1 MELLAPAGSMEALRA
16 AVCNGADAV
25 YLGADTFNARM
36 NARNFSAADLQEA
49 VVYCH
54 VRGVKVHLTLNTLV
68 LDREM
73 PRAAELIRMAASCG
87 VDAFI
92 VQDLGMVSLCR
103 QLAPDVPIHA
113 STQMSIHSL
122 EGVLEAAALG
132 CSRVVLARELPAE
145 EIAHICKKSP
155 VEIEVFVHGAL
166 CMCYSGQCYLSSV
179 IGRRSGNRGQC
190 AQPCRLPYGYGRFES
205 TRYPLSLKD
214 NCLAGELD
222 ELRRMGVA
230 SIKIEGRMKRPEYVA
245 IVTRAY
251 RTVLNGGKLTQAD
264 LQELETAFSRQGFT
278 DGYFKGQTGSDMFG
292 RRQES
297 EDTADLFASARAT
310 YEQGETQRIGVR
322 FYAMIHRGQPARL
335 AVEDPDGNLC
345 RTYGPVPEQAVYR
358 SLTAQDLEQ
367 QLKKTGGTPYLCTSV
382 RSSLDPDLM
391 LPASAINAMRR
402 DAIAELTA
410 KRGRAEKPHLNAY
423 DEPPRYDGI
432 SGEPQLTVAVR
443 TADQITSRMLSMKP
457 TVLYVPLSELVEH
470 PELRQ
475 RVGVETQLAA
485 ILPRVIWSGELVPI
499 ARQLRT
505 VYDMGVRQVLAGN
518 LGQLHIARAA
528 GFAVRGDFGLN
539 IVNSRAMRYL
549 REQGLDSQLL
559 SFELT
564 LPQIR
569 DISKAVPAEVLIYGR
584 LPLMLMENCVIKNR
598 TGTCTCQTGTVRLVD
613 RVGEEFPIVK
623 DPGTCRNV
631 LLNGKKLY
639 LLDKKDAFRGMG
651 LWALRLQFT
660 TEISP
665 QAGTDEAYRPA
676 VYRPCGRC
684 GRDDGQVASCP
695 AGGHARQ
702 PSESADHRRRRICGR
717 YRHCCRYHRG
727 HRRPRTGKT
736 PLGAGSTGHAP
747 PALRQDARG
756 RDRSVRMQ
764 RPSHRIRS
772 RRDEG
777 NIPHAL

>member
-73 PRAAELIRMAASCG
+73 PRAAELIRLAASCG

-92 VQDLGMVSLCR
+92 VQDLGVVSLCR

-122 EGVLEAAALG
+122 EGVMEAAALG

-214 NCLAGELD
+214 NCLVGELD

-251 RTVLNGGKLTQAD
+251 RTVLNGGKLMPSD

-278 DGYFKGQTGSDMFG
+278 DGYFRGQTGSDMFG
-292 RRQES
+292 RRQEG

-310 YEQGETQRIGVR
+310 YEQGEPQRIGVR
-322 FYAMIHRGQPARL
+322 FYAMIRRGEPAQL

-345 RTYGPVPEQAVYR
+345 RTRGPVPEQAVYR
-358 SLTAQDLEQ
+358 SLTPQDLEQ
-367 QLKKTGGTPYLCTSV
+367 QLKKTGGTPYLCTAV

-402 DAIAELTA
+402 DVIAELTA
-410 KRGRAEKPHLNAY
+410 KRGRAAPARLNAY

-432 SGEPQLTVAVR
+432 AGEPQLTIAVR
-443 TADQITSRMLSMKP
+443 TAGQITSRMLSMKP
-457 TVLYVPLSELVEH
+457 TVLYVPLSELAEH
-470 PELRQ
+470 PDLPQ
-475 RVGVETQLAA
+475 RVSVETQLAA
-485 ILPRVIWSGELVPI
+485 ILPRVIWSGELAPV

-505 VYDMGVRQVLAGN
+505 VYEMGVRQVLAGN

-584 LPLMLMENCVIKNR
+584 LPLMLMENCVMKNR
-598 TGTCTCQTGTVRLVD
+598 TGICACQTGTVRLVD

-639 LLDKKDAFRGMG
+639 LLDKKDALRGMG

-660 TEISP
+660 TENPGEIDKVLMDY
-665 QAGTDEAYRPA
+665 QGRA
-676 VYRPCGRC
+676 VF
-684 GRDDGQVASCP
+684 D
-695 AGGHARQ
+695 
-702 PSESADHRRRRICGR
+702 
-717 YRHCCRYHRG
+717 
-727 HRRPRTGKT
+727 
-736 PLGAGSTGHAP
+736 AGSYT
-747 PALRQDARG
+747 RG
-756 RDRSVRMQ
+756 LY
-764 RPSHRIRS
+764 S
-772 RRDEG
+772 RGVE
-777 NIPHAL
+777 

>member
-297 EDTADLFASARAT
+297 ADTADLFASARAT

-402 DAIAELTA
+402 DVIAELTA

-660 TEISP
+660 TEN
-665 QAGTDEAYRPA
+665 
-676 VYRPCGRC
+676 
-684 GRDDGQVASCP
+684 
-695 AGGHARQ
+695 
-702 PSESADHRRRRICGR
+702 PSEIDKVLMDYQGR
-717 YRHCCRYHRG
+717 AVFDAGIYTRG
-727 HRRPRTGKT
+727 
-736 PLGAGSTGHAP
+736 LYS
-747 PALRQDARG
+747 RG
-756 RDRSVRMQ
+756 V
-764 RPSHRIRS
+764 
-772 RRDEG
+772 E
-777 NIPHAL
+777 

>member
-122 EGVLEAAALG
+122 EGVQEAAALG

-297 EDTADLFASARAT
+297 EDTAGLFASARAT

-402 DAIAELTA
+402 DVIAELTA

-660 TEISP
+660 TEN
-665 QAGTDEAYRPA
+665 
-676 VYRPCGRC
+676 
-684 GRDDGQVASCP
+684 
-695 AGGHARQ
+695 
-702 PSESADHRRRRICGR
+702 PSEIDKVLMDYQGR
-717 YRHCCRYHRG
+717 AVFD
-727 HRRPRTGKT
+727 
-736 PLGAGSTGHAP
+736 AGSYT
-747 PALRQDARG
+747 RG
-756 RDRSVRMQ
+756 LY
-764 RPSHRIRS
+764 S
-772 RRDEG
+772 RGVE
-777 NIPHAL
+777 

>member
-73 PRAAELIRMAASCG
+73 PRAAELIRLAASCG

-92 VQDLGMVSLCR
+92 VQDLGVVSLCR

-122 EGVLEAAALG
+122 EGVMEAAALG

-251 RTVLNGGKLTQAD
+251 RTVLNGGKLMPSD

-278 DGYFKGQTGSDMFG
+278 DGYFRGQTGSDMFG
-292 RRQES
+292 RRQEG

-310 YEQGETQRIGVR
+310 YEQGEPQRIGVR
-322 FYAMIHRGQPARL
+322 FYAMIRRGEPAQL

-345 RTYGPVPEQAVYR
+345 RTRGPVPEQAVYR
-358 SLTAQDLEQ
+358 SLTPQDLEQ
-367 QLKKTGGTPYLCTSV
+367 QLKKTGGTPYLCTAV

-402 DAIAELTA
+402 DVIAELTA
-410 KRGRAEKPHLNAY
+410 KRGRAAPAHLNAY

-432 SGEPQLTVAVR
+432 AGEPQLTIAVR
-443 TADQITSRMLSMKP
+443 TAGQITSRMLSMKP
-457 TVLYVPLSELVEH
+457 TVLYVPLSELAEH
-470 PELRQ
+470 PDLPQ
-475 RVGVETQLAA
+475 RVSVETQLAA
-485 ILPRVIWSGELVPI
+485 ILPRVIWSGELIPI

-505 VYDMGVRQVLAGN
+505 VYEMGVRQVLAGN
-518 LGQLHIARAA
+518 LGQLHIARTA

-569 DISKAVPAEVLIYGR
+569 DISKAVPAELLIYGR
-584 LPLMLMENCVIKNR
+584 LPLMLMENCVMKNR
-598 TGTCTCQTGTVRLVD
+598 TGICACQTGTVRLVD

-639 LLDKKDAFRGMG
+639 LLDKKDALRGMG

-660 TEISP
+660 TENPGEIDKVLMDY
-665 QAGTDEAYRPA
+665 QGRA
-676 VYRPCGRC
+676 VF
-684 GRDDGQVASCP
+684 D
-695 AGGHARQ
+695 
-702 PSESADHRRRRICGR
+702 
-717 YRHCCRYHRG
+717 
-727 HRRPRTGKT
+727 
-736 PLGAGSTGHAP
+736 AGSYT
-747 PALRQDARG
+747 RG
-756 RDRSVRMQ
+756 LY
-764 RPSHRIRS
+764 S
-772 RRDEG
+772 RGVE
-777 NIPHAL
+777 

>member
-73 PRAAELIRMAASCG
+73 PRAAELIRLAASCG

-92 VQDLGMVSLCR
+92 VQDLGVVSLCR

-122 EGVLEAAALG
+122 EGVMEAAALG

-251 RTVLNGGKLTQAD
+251 RTVLNGGKLMPSD

-278 DGYFKGQTGSDMFG
+278 DGYFRGQTGSDMFG
-292 RRQES
+292 RRQEG

-310 YEQGETQRIGVR
+310 YEQGEPQRIGVR
-322 FYAMIHRGQPARL
+322 FYAMIRRGEPAQL

-345 RTYGPVPEQAVYR
+345 RTRGPVPEQAVYR
-358 SLTAQDLEQ
+358 SLTPQDLEQ
-367 QLKKTGGTPYLCTSV
+367 QLKKTGGTPYLCTAV

-402 DAIAELTA
+402 DVIAELTA
-410 KRGRAEKPHLNAY
+410 KRGRAAPARLNAY

-432 SGEPQLTVAVR
+432 AGEPQLTIAVR
-443 TADQITSRMLSMKP
+443 TAGQITSRMLSMKP
-457 TVLYVPLSELVEH
+457 TVLYVPLSELAEH
-470 PELRQ
+470 PDLPQ
-475 RVGVETQLAA
+475 RVSVETQLAA
-485 ILPRVIWSGELVPI
+485 ILPRVIWSGELAPV

-505 VYDMGVRQVLAGN
+505 VYEMGVRQVLAGN

-539 IVNSRAMRYL
+539 IVNSRTMRYL

-569 DISKAVPAEVLIYGR
+569 DISKAVPAELLIYGR
-584 LPLMLMENCVIKNR
+584 LPLMLMENCVMKNR
-598 TGTCTCQTGTVRLVD
+598 TGICACQTGTVRLVD

-639 LLDKKDAFRGMG
+639 LLDKKDALRGMG

-660 TEISP
+660 TENPGEIDKVLMDY
-665 QAGTDEAYRPA
+665 QGRA
-676 VYRPCGRC
+676 VF
-684 GRDDGQVASCP
+684 D
-695 AGGHARQ
+695 
-702 PSESADHRRRRICGR
+702 
-717 YRHCCRYHRG
+717 
-727 HRRPRTGKT
+727 
-736 PLGAGSTGHAP
+736 AGSYT
-747 PALRQDARG
+747 RG
-756 RDRSVRMQ
+756 LY
-764 RPSHRIRS
+764 S
-772 RRDEG
+772 RGVE
-777 NIPHAL
+777 

>member
-166 CMCYSGQCYLSSV
+166 CMCYSGQCYLSAV

-402 DAIAELTA
+402 DVIAELTA

-518 LGQLHIARAA
+518 LGQLHIVRAA

-660 TEISP
+660 TEN
-665 QAGTDEAYRPA
+665 
-676 VYRPCGRC
+676 
-684 GRDDGQVASCP
+684 
-695 AGGHARQ
+695 
-702 PSESADHRRRRICGR
+702 PSEIDKVLMDYQGR
-717 YRHCCRYHRG
+717 AVFD
-727 HRRPRTGKT
+727 
-736 PLGAGSTGHAP
+736 AGSYT
-747 PALRQDARG
+747 RG
-756 RDRSVRMQ
+756 LY
-764 RPSHRIRS
+764 S
-772 RRDEG
+772 RGVE
-777 NIPHAL
+777 

>member
-25 YLGADTFNARM
+25 YLGADTFNARI

-73 PRAAELIRMAASCG
+73 PRAAELIRLAASCG
-87 VDAFI
+87 IDAFI
-92 VQDLGMVSLCR
+92 VQDLGVVSLCR

-122 EGVLEAAALG
+122 EGVMEAAALG

-278 DGYFKGQTGSDMFG
+278 DGYFKGQAGSDMFG

-402 DAIAELTA
+402 DVIAELTA

-660 TEISP
+660 TEN
-665 QAGTDEAYRPA
+665 
-676 VYRPCGRC
+676 
-684 GRDDGQVASCP
+684 
-695 AGGHARQ
+695 
-702 PSESADHRRRRICGR
+702 PSEIDKVLMDYQGR
-717 YRHCCRYHRG
+717 AVFD
-727 HRRPRTGKT
+727 
-736 PLGAGSTGHAP
+736 AGSYT
-747 PALRQDARG
+747 RG
-756 RDRSVRMQ
+756 LY
-764 RPSHRIRS
+764 S
-772 RRDEG
+772 RGVE
-777 NIPHAL
+777 

>member
-25 YLGADTFNARM
+25 YLGADTFNARI

-73 PRAAELIRMAASCG
+73 PRAAELIRLAASCG

-92 VQDLGMVSLCR
+92 VQDLGVVSLCR

-122 EGVLEAAALG
+122 EGVMEAAALG

-214 NCLAGELD
+214 NCLVGELD

-251 RTVLNGGKLTQAD
+251 RTVLNGGKLMPSD

-278 DGYFKGQTGSDMFG
+278 DGYFRGQTGSDMFG
-292 RRQES
+292 RRQEG

-310 YEQGETQRIGVR
+310 YEQGEPQRIGVR
-322 FYAMIHRGQPARL
+322 FYAMIRRGEPAQL

-345 RTYGPVPEQAVYR
+345 RTRGPVPEQAVYR
-358 SLTAQDLEQ
+358 SLTPQDLEQ
-367 QLKKTGGTPYLCTSV
+367 QLKKTGGTPYLCTAV

-402 DAIAELTA
+402 DVIAELTA
-410 KRGRAEKPHLNAY
+410 KRGRAAPAHLNAY

-432 SGEPQLTVAVR
+432 AGEPQLTIAVR
-443 TADQITSRMLSMKP
+443 TAGQITSRMLSMKP
-457 TVLYVPLSELVEH
+457 TVLYVPLSELAEH
-470 PELRQ
+470 PDLPQ
-475 RVGVETQLAA
+475 RVSVETQLAA
-485 ILPRVIWSGELVPI
+485 ILPRVIWSGELAPV

-505 VYDMGVRQVLAGN
+505 VYEMGVRQVLAGN

-569 DISKAVPAEVLIYGR
+569 DISKAVPAELLIYGR
-584 LPLMLMENCVIKNR
+584 LPLMLMENCVMKNR
-598 TGTCTCQTGTVRLVD
+598 TGICACQTGTVRLVD

-639 LLDKKDAFRGMG
+639 LLDKKDALRGMG

-660 TEISP
+660 TENPGEIDKVLMDY
-665 QAGTDEAYRPA
+665 QGRA
-676 VYRPCGRC
+676 VF
-684 GRDDGQVASCP
+684 D
-695 AGGHARQ
+695 
-702 PSESADHRRRRICGR
+702 
-717 YRHCCRYHRG
+717 
-727 HRRPRTGKT
+727 
-736 PLGAGSTGHAP
+736 AGSYT
-747 PALRQDARG
+747 RG
-756 RDRSVRMQ
+756 LY
-764 RPSHRIRS
+764 S
-772 RRDEG
+772 RGVE
-777 NIPHAL
+777 

>member
-25 YLGADTFNARM
+25 YLGADTFNARI

-73 PRAAELIRMAASCG
+73 PRAAELIRLAASCG

-92 VQDLGMVSLCR
+92 VQDLGVVSLCR

-122 EGVLEAAALG
+122 EGVMEAAALG

-251 RTVLNGGKLTQAD
+251 RTVLNGGKLMPSD

-278 DGYFKGQTGSDMFG
+278 DGYFRGQTGSDMFG
-292 RRQES
+292 RRQEG

-310 YEQGETQRIGVR
+310 YEQGEPQRIGVR
-322 FYAMIHRGQPARL
+322 FYAMIRRGEPAQL

-345 RTYGPVPEQAVYR
+345 RTRGPVPEQAVYR
-358 SLTAQDLEQ
+358 SLTPQDLEQ
-367 QLKKTGGTPYLCTSV
+367 QLKKTGGTPYLCTAV

-402 DAIAELTA
+402 DVIAELTA
-410 KRGRAEKPHLNAY
+410 KRGRAAPARLNAY

-432 SGEPQLTVAVR
+432 AGEPQLTIAVR
-443 TADQITSRMLSMKP
+443 TAGQITSRMLSMKP
-457 TVLYVPLSELVEH
+457 TVLYVPLSELAEH
-470 PELRQ
+470 PDLPQ
-475 RVGVETQLAA
+475 RVSVETQLAA
-485 ILPRVIWSGELVPI
+485 ILPRVIWSGELAPV

-505 VYDMGVRQVLAGN
+505 VYEMGVRQVLAGN

-660 TEISP
+660 TEN
-665 QAGTDEAYRPA
+665 
-676 VYRPCGRC
+676 
-684 GRDDGQVASCP
+684 
-695 AGGHARQ
+695 
-702 PSESADHRRRRICGR
+702 PSEIDKVLMDYQGR
-717 YRHCCRYHRG
+717 AVFD
-727 HRRPRTGKT
+727 
-736 PLGAGSTGHAP
+736 AGSYT
-747 PALRQDARG
+747 RG
-756 RDRSVRMQ
+756 LY
-764 RPSHRIRS
+764 S
-772 RRDEG
+772 RGVE
-777 NIPHAL
+777 

>member
-25 YLGADTFNARM
+25 YLGADTFNARI

-73 PRAAELIRMAASCG
+73 PRAAELIRLAASCG

-92 VQDLGMVSLCR
+92 VQDLGVVSLCR

-122 EGVLEAAALG
+122 EGVMEAAALG

-251 RTVLNGGKLTQAD
+251 RTVLNGGKLMPSD

-278 DGYFKGQTGSDMFG
+278 DGYFRGQTGSDMFG
-292 RRQES
+292 RRQEG

-310 YEQGETQRIGVR
+310 YEQGEPQRIGVR
-322 FYAMIHRGQPARL
+322 FYAMIRRGEPAQL

-345 RTYGPVPEQAVYR
+345 RTRGPVPEQAVYR
-358 SLTAQDLEQ
+358 SLTPQDLEQ
-367 QLKKTGGTPYLCTSV
+367 QLKKTGGTPYLCTAV

-402 DAIAELTA
+402 DVIAELTA
-410 KRGRAEKPHLNAY
+410 KRGRAAPARLNAY

-432 SGEPQLTVAVR
+432 AGEPQLTIAVR
-443 TADQITSRMLSMKP
+443 TAGQITSRMLSMKP
-457 TVLYVPLSELVEH
+457 TVLYVPLSELAEH
-470 PELRQ
+470 PDLPQ
-475 RVGVETQLAA
+475 RVSVETQLAA
-485 ILPRVIWSGELVPI
+485 ILPRVIWSGELAPV

-505 VYDMGVRQVLAGN
+505 VYEMGVRQVLAGN
-518 LGQLHIARAA
+518 LGHLHIARAA

-569 DISKAVPAEVLIYGR
+569 DISKAVPAELLIYGR
-584 LPLMLMENCVIKNR
+584 LPLMLMENCVMKNR
-598 TGTCTCQTGTVRLVD
+598 TGICACQTGTVRLVD

-639 LLDKKDAFRGMG
+639 LLDKKDALRGMG

-660 TEISP
+660 TENPGEIDKVLMDY
-665 QAGTDEAYRPA
+665 QGRA
-676 VYRPCGRC
+676 VF
-684 GRDDGQVASCP
+684 D
-695 AGGHARQ
+695 
-702 PSESADHRRRRICGR
+702 
-717 YRHCCRYHRG
+717 
-727 HRRPRTGKT
+727 
-736 PLGAGSTGHAP
+736 AGSYT
-747 PALRQDARG
+747 RG
-756 RDRSVRMQ
+756 LY
-764 RPSHRIRS
+764 S
-772 RRDEG
+772 RGVE
-777 NIPHAL
+777 

>member
-25 YLGADTFNARM
+25 YLGADTFNARI

-73 PRAAELIRMAASCG
+73 PRAAELIRLAASCG

-92 VQDLGMVSLCR
+92 VQDLGVVSLCR

-122 EGVLEAAALG
+122 EGVMEAAALG

-251 RTVLNGGKLTQAD
+251 RTVLNGGKLMPSD

-278 DGYFKGQTGSDMFG
+278 DGYFRGQTGSDMFG
-292 RRQES
+292 RRQEG

-310 YEQGETQRIGVR
+310 YEQGEPQRIGVR
-322 FYAMIHRGQPARL
+322 FYAMIRRGEPAQL

-345 RTYGPVPEQAVYR
+345 RARGPVPEQAVYR
-358 SLTAQDLEQ
+358 SLTPQDLEQ
-367 QLKKTGGTPYLCTSV
+367 QLKKTGGTPYLCTAV

-402 DAIAELTA
+402 DVIAELTA
-410 KRGRAEKPHLNAY
+410 KRGRAAPAHLNAY

-432 SGEPQLTVAVR
+432 AGEPQLTIAVR
-443 TADQITSRMLSMKP
+443 TAGQITSRMLSMKP
-457 TVLYVPLSELVEH
+457 TVLYVPLSELAEH
-470 PELRQ
+470 PDLPQ
-475 RVGVETQLAA
+475 RVSVETQLAA
-485 ILPRVIWSGELVPI
+485 ILPRVIWSGELAPI

-505 VYDMGVRQVLAGN
+505 VYEMGVRQVLAGN

-569 DISKAVPAEVLIYGR
+569 DISKAVPAELLIYGR
-584 LPLMLMENCVIKNR
+584 LPLMLMENCVMKNR
-598 TGTCTCQTGTVRLVD
+598 TGICACQTGTVRLVD

-639 LLDKKDAFRGMG
+639 LLDKKDALRGMG

-660 TEISP
+660 TENPGEIDKVLMDY
-665 QAGTDEAYRPA
+665 QGRA
-676 VYRPCGRC
+676 VF
-684 GRDDGQVASCP
+684 D
-695 AGGHARQ
+695 
-702 PSESADHRRRRICGR
+702 
-717 YRHCCRYHRG
+717 
-727 HRRPRTGKT
+727 
-736 PLGAGSTGHAP
+736 AGSYT
-747 PALRQDARG
+747 RG
-756 RDRSVRMQ
+756 LY
-764 RPSHRIRS
+764 S
-772 RRDEG
+772 RGVE
-777 NIPHAL
+777 

>member
-25 YLGADTFNARM
+25 YLGADTFNARI

-73 PRAAELIRMAASCG
+73 PRAAELIRLAASCG

-92 VQDLGMVSLCR
+92 VQDLGVVSLCR

-122 EGVLEAAALG
+122 EGVMEAAALG

-251 RTVLNGGKLTQAD
+251 RTVLNGGKLMPSD

-278 DGYFKGQTGSDMFG
+278 DGYFRGQTGSDMFG
-292 RRQES
+292 RRQEG

-310 YEQGETQRIGVR
+310 YEQGEPQRIGVR
-322 FYAMIHRGQPARL
+322 FYAMIRRGEPAQL

-345 RTYGPVPEQAVYR
+345 RTRGPVPEQAVYR
-358 SLTAQDLEQ
+358 SLTPQDLEQ
-367 QLKKTGGTPYLCTSV
+367 QLKKTGGTPYLCTAV

-402 DAIAELTA
+402 DVIAELTA
-410 KRGRAEKPHLNAY
+410 KRGRAAPARLNAY

-432 SGEPQLTVAVR
+432 SGEPQLTIAVR
-443 TADQITSRMLSMKP
+443 TAGQITSRMLSMKP
-457 TVLYVPLSELVEH
+457 TVLYVPLSELAEH
-470 PELRQ
+470 PDLPQ
-475 RVGVETQLAA
+475 RVSVETQLAA
-485 ILPRVIWSGELVPI
+485 ILPRVIWSGELAPV

-505 VYDMGVRQVLAGN
+505 AYEMGVRQVLAGN

-528 GFAVRGDFGLN
+528 GFAIRGDFGLN

-569 DISKAVPAEVLIYGR
+569 DISKAVPAELLIYGR
-584 LPLMLMENCVIKNR
+584 LPLMLMENCVMKNR
-598 TGTCTCQTGTVRLVD
+598 TGICACQTGTVRLVD
-613 RVGEEFPIVK
+613 RVGEEFPVVK

-639 LLDKKDAFRGMG
+639 LLDKKDALRGMG

-660 TEISP
+660 TENPGEIDKVLMDY
-665 QAGTDEAYRPA
+665 QGRA
-676 VYRPCGRC
+676 VF
-684 GRDDGQVASCP
+684 D
-695 AGGHARQ
+695 
-702 PSESADHRRRRICGR
+702 
-717 YRHCCRYHRG
+717 
-727 HRRPRTGKT
+727 
-736 PLGAGSTGHAP
+736 AGSYT
-747 PALRQDARG
+747 RG
-756 RDRSVRMQ
+756 LY
-764 RPSHRIRS
+764 S
-772 RRDEG
+772 RGVE
-777 NIPHAL
+777 

>member
-264 LQELETAFSRQGFT
+264 LQELENAFSRQGFT

-402 DAIAELTA
+402 DVIAELTA

-660 TEISP
+660 TEN
-665 QAGTDEAYRPA
+665 
-676 VYRPCGRC
+676 
-684 GRDDGQVASCP
+684 
-695 AGGHARQ
+695 
-702 PSESADHRRRRICGR
+702 PSEIDKVLMDYQGR
-717 YRHCCRYHRG
+717 AVFD
-727 HRRPRTGKT
+727 
-736 PLGAGSTGHAP
+736 AGSYT
-747 PALRQDARG
+747 RG
-756 RDRSVRMQ
+756 LY
-764 RPSHRIRS
+764 S
-772 RRDEG
+772 RGVE
-777 NIPHAL
+777 

>member
-25 YLGADTFNARM
+25 YLGADTFNARI

-73 PRAAELIRMAASCG
+73 PRAAELIRLAASCG

-92 VQDLGMVSLCR
+92 VQDLGVVSLCR

-122 EGVLEAAALG
+122 EGVMEAAALG

-251 RTVLNGGKLTQAD
+251 RTVLNGGKLMPSD

-278 DGYFKGQTGSDMFG
+278 DGYFRGQTGSDMFG
-292 RRQES
+292 RRQEG

-310 YEQGETQRIGVR
+310 YEQGEPQRIGVR
-322 FYAMIHRGQPARL
+322 FYAMIRRGEPAQL

-345 RTYGPVPEQAVYR
+345 RARGPVPEQAVYR
-358 SLTAQDLEQ
+358 SLTPQDLEQ
-367 QLKKTGGTPYLCTSV
+367 QLKKTGGTPYLCTAV

-402 DAIAELTA
+402 DVIAELTA
-410 KRGRAEKPHLNAY
+410 KRGRAAPARLNAY

-432 SGEPQLTVAVR
+432 AGEPQLTIAVR
-443 TADQITSRMLSMKP
+443 TAGQITSRMLSMKP
-457 TVLYVPLSELVEH
+457 TVLYVPLSELAEH
-470 PELRQ
+470 PDLPQ
-475 RVGVETQLAA
+475 RVSVETQLAA
-485 ILPRVIWSGELVPI
+485 ILPRVIWSGELAPI

-505 VYDMGVRQVLAGN
+505 VYEMGVRQVLAGN

-569 DISKAVPAEVLIYGR
+569 DISKAVPAELLIYGR
-584 LPLMLMENCVIKNR
+584 LPLMLMENCVMKNR
-598 TGTCTCQTGTVRLVD
+598 TGICACQTGTVRLVD

-639 LLDKKDAFRGMG
+639 LLDKKDALRGMG

-660 TEISP
+660 TENPGEIDKVLMDY
-665 QAGTDEAYRPA
+665 QGRA
-676 VYRPCGRC
+676 VF
-684 GRDDGQVASCP
+684 D
-695 AGGHARQ
+695 
-702 PSESADHRRRRICGR
+702 
-717 YRHCCRYHRG
+717 
-727 HRRPRTGKT
+727 
-736 PLGAGSTGHAP
+736 AGSYT
-747 PALRQDARG
+747 RG
-756 RDRSVRMQ
+756 LY
-764 RPSHRIRS
+764 S
-772 RRDEG
+772 RGVE
-777 NIPHAL
+777 

>member
-73 PRAAELIRMAASCG
+73 PRAAELIRLAASCG

-92 VQDLGMVSLCR
+92 VQDLGVVSLCR

-122 EGVLEAAALG
+122 EGVMEAAALG

-251 RTVLNGGKLTQAD
+251 RTVLNGGKLTPSD

-278 DGYFKGQTGSDMFG
+278 DGYFRGQTGSDMFG
-292 RRQES
+292 RRQEG
-297 EDTADLFASARAT
+297 EDTADLFASARAS
-310 YEQGETQRIGVR
+310 YEQGEPQRIGVR
-322 FYAMIHRGQPARL
+322 FYAMIRRGEPAQL

-345 RTYGPVPEQAVYR
+345 RTRGPVPEQAVYR
-358 SLTAQDLEQ
+358 SLTPQDLEQ
-367 QLKKTGGTPYLCTSV
+367 QLKKTGGTPYLCTAV

-402 DAIAELTA
+402 DVIAELTA
-410 KRGRAEKPHLNAY
+410 KRGRAAPARLNAY

-432 SGEPQLTVAVR
+432 AGEPQLTIAVR
-443 TADQITSRMLSMKP
+443 TAGQITSRMLSMKP
-457 TVLYVPLSELVEH
+457 TVLYVPLSELAEH
-470 PELRQ
+470 PDLPQ
-475 RVGVETQLAA
+475 RVSVETQLAA
-485 ILPRVIWSGELVPI
+485 ILPRVIWSGELAPV

-505 VYDMGVRQVLAGN
+505 VYEMGVRQVLAGN

-569 DISKAVPAEVLIYGR
+569 DISKAVPAELLIYGR
-584 LPLMLMENCVIKNR
+584 LPLMLMENCVMKNR
-598 TGTCTCQTGTVRLVD
+598 TGICACQTGTVRLVD

-639 LLDKKDAFRGMG
+639 LLDKKDALRGMG

-660 TEISP
+660 TENPGEIDKVLMDY
-665 QAGTDEAYRPA
+665 QGRA
-676 VYRPCGRC
+676 VF
-684 GRDDGQVASCP
+684 D
-695 AGGHARQ
+695 
-702 PSESADHRRRRICGR
+702 
-717 YRHCCRYHRG
+717 
-727 HRRPRTGKT
+727 
-736 PLGAGSTGHAP
+736 AGSYT
-747 PALRQDARG
+747 RG
-756 RDRSVRMQ
+756 LY
-764 RPSHRIRS
+764 S
-772 RRDEG
+772 RGVE
-777 NIPHAL
+777 

>member
-25 YLGADTFNARM
+25 YLGADTFNARI

-54 VRGVKVHLTLNTLV
+54 VRGIKVHLTLNTLV

-73 PRAAELIRMAASCG
+73 PRAAELIRLAASCG

-92 VQDLGMVSLCR
+92 VQDLGVVSLCR

-122 EGVLEAAALG
+122 EGVMEAAALG

-145 EIAHICKKSP
+145 EIAHICKRSP

-251 RTVLNGGKLTQAD
+251 RTVLNGGKLMPSD

-278 DGYFKGQTGSDMFG
+278 DGYFRGQTGSDMFG
-292 RRQES
+292 RRQEG

-310 YEQGETQRIGVR
+310 YEQGEPQRIGVR
-322 FYAMIHRGQPARL
+322 FYAMIRRGEPAQL

-345 RTYGPVPEQAVYR
+345 RTRGPVPEQAVYR
-358 SLTAQDLEQ
+358 SLTPQDLEQ
-367 QLKKTGGTPYLCTSV
+367 QLKKTGGTPYLCTAV

-402 DAIAELTA
+402 DVIAELTA
-410 KRGRAEKPHLNAY
+410 KRGRAAPARLNAY

-432 SGEPQLTVAVR
+432 AGEPQMTIAVR
-443 TADQITSRMLSMKP
+443 TAGQITSRMLSMKP
-457 TVLYVPLSELVEH
+457 TVLYVPLSELAEH
-470 PELRQ
+470 PDLPQ
-475 RVGVETQLAA
+475 RVSVETQLAA
-485 ILPRVIWSGELVPI
+485 ILPRVIWSGELAPV

-505 VYDMGVRQVLAGN
+505 VYEMGVRQVLAGN

-569 DISKAVPAEVLIYGR
+569 DISKAVPAELLIYGR
-584 LPLMLMENCVIKNR
+584 LPLMLMENCVMKNR
-598 TGTCTCQTGTVRLVD
+598 TGICACQTGTVRLVD

-639 LLDKKDAFRGMG
+639 LLDKKDALRGMG

-660 TEISP
+660 TENPGEIDKVLMDY
-665 QAGTDEAYRPA
+665 QGRA
-676 VYRPCGRC
+676 VF
-684 GRDDGQVASCP
+684 D
-695 AGGHARQ
+695 
-702 PSESADHRRRRICGR
+702 
-717 YRHCCRYHRG
+717 
-727 HRRPRTGKT
+727 
-736 PLGAGSTGHAP
+736 AGSYT
-747 PALRQDARG
+747 RG
-756 RDRSVRMQ
+756 LY
-764 RPSHRIRS
+764 S
-772 RRDEG
+772 RGVE
-777 NIPHAL
+777 

>member
-73 PRAAELIRMAASCG
+73 PRAAELIRLAAACG

-92 VQDLGMVSLCR
+92 VQDLGVVSLCR

-122 EGVLEAAALG
+122 EGVMEAAALG

-251 RTVLNGGKLTQAD
+251 RTVLNGGKLTPSD

-278 DGYFKGQTGSDMFG
+278 DGYFRGQTGSDMFG
-292 RRQES
+292 RRQEG

-310 YEQGETQRIGVR
+310 YEQGEPQRIGVR
-322 FYAMIHRGQPARL
+322 FYAMIRRGEPAQL

-345 RTYGPVPEQAVYR
+345 RTRGPVPEQAVYR
-358 SLTAQDLEQ
+358 SLTPQDLEQ
-367 QLKKTGGTPYLCTSV
+367 QLKKTGGTPYLCTAV

-402 DAIAELTA
+402 DVIAELTA
-410 KRGRAEKPHLNAY
+410 KRGRAAPARLNAY

-432 SGEPQLTVAVR
+432 AGEPQLTIAVR
-443 TADQITSRMLSMKP
+443 TAGQITSRMLSMKP
-457 TVLYVPLSELVEH
+457 TVLYVPLSELAEH
-470 PELRQ
+470 PDLPQ
-475 RVGVETQLAA
+475 RVSVETQLAA
-485 ILPRVIWSGELVPI
+485 ILPRVIWSGELAPI

-505 VYDMGVRQVLAGN
+505 VYEMGVRQVLAGN

-569 DISKAVPAEVLIYGR
+569 DISKAVPAELLIYGR
-584 LPLMLMENCVIKNR
+584 LPLMLMENCVMKNR
-598 TGTCTCQTGTVRLVD
+598 TGICACQTGTVRLVD

-639 LLDKKDAFRGMG
+639 LLDKKDALRGMG

-660 TEISP
+660 TENPGEIDKVLMDY
-665 QAGTDEAYRPA
+665 QGRA
-676 VYRPCGRC
+676 VF
-684 GRDDGQVASCP
+684 D
-695 AGGHARQ
+695 
-702 PSESADHRRRRICGR
+702 
-717 YRHCCRYHRG
+717 
-727 HRRPRTGKT
+727 
-736 PLGAGSTGHAP
+736 AGSYT
-747 PALRQDARG
+747 RG
-756 RDRSVRMQ
+756 LY
-764 RPSHRIRS
+764 S
-772 RRDEG
+772 RGVE
-777 NIPHAL
+777 

>member
-25 YLGADTFNARM
+25 YLGADTFNARI

-73 PRAAELIRMAASCG
+73 PRAAELIRLAASCG

-92 VQDLGMVSLCR
+92 VQDLGVVSLCR

-251 RTVLNGGKLTQAD
+251 RTVLNGGKLMPSD

-278 DGYFKGQTGSDMFG
+278 DGYFRGQTGSDMFG
-292 RRQES
+292 RRQEG

-310 YEQGETQRIGVR
+310 YEQGEPQRIGVR
-322 FYAMIHRGQPARL
+322 FYAMIRRGEPAQL

-345 RTYGPVPEQAVYR
+345 RTRGPVPEQAVYR
-358 SLTAQDLEQ
+358 SLTPQDLEQ
-367 QLKKTGGTPYLCTSV
+367 QLKKTGGTPYLCTAV

-402 DAIAELTA
+402 DVIAELTA
-410 KRGRAEKPHLNAY
+410 KRGRAAPARLNAY

-432 SGEPQLTVAVR
+432 AGEPQLTIAVR
-443 TADQITSRMLSMKP
+443 TAGQITSRMLSMKP
-457 TVLYVPLSELVEH
+457 TVLYVPLSELAEH
-470 PELRQ
+470 PDLRQ
-475 RVGVETQLAA
+475 RVSVETQLAA
-485 ILPRVIWSGELVPI
+485 ILPRVIWSGELAPV

-505 VYDMGVRQVLAGN
+505 VYEMGVRQVLAGN

-569 DISKAVPAEVLIYGR
+569 DISKAVPAELLIYGR
-584 LPLMLMENCVIKNR
+584 LPLMLMENCVMKNR
-598 TGTCTCQTGTVRLVD
+598 TGICACQTGTVRLVD

-639 LLDKKDAFRGMG
+639 LLDKKDALRGMG

-660 TEISP
+660 TENPGEIDKVLMDY
-665 QAGTDEAYRPA
+665 QGRA
-676 VYRPCGRC
+676 VF
-684 GRDDGQVASCP
+684 D
-695 AGGHARQ
+695 
-702 PSESADHRRRRICGR
+702 
-717 YRHCCRYHRG
+717 
-727 HRRPRTGKT
+727 
-736 PLGAGSTGHAP
+736 AGSYT
-747 PALRQDARG
+747 RG
-756 RDRSVRMQ
+756 LY
-764 RPSHRIRS
+764 S
-772 RRDEG
+772 RGVE
-777 NIPHAL
+777 

>member
-36 NARNFSAADLQEA
+36 NTRNFSAADLQEA

-402 DAIAELTA
+402 DVIAELTA

-457 TVLYVPLSELVEH
+457 TVLYVPLSELVEY

-660 TEISP
+660 TEN
-665 QAGTDEAYRPA
+665 
-676 VYRPCGRC
+676 
-684 GRDDGQVASCP
+684 
-695 AGGHARQ
+695 
-702 PSESADHRRRRICGR
+702 PSEIDKVLMDYQGR
-717 YRHCCRYHRG
+717 AVFD
-727 HRRPRTGKT
+727 
-736 PLGAGSTGHAP
+736 AGSYT
-747 PALRQDARG
+747 RG
-756 RDRSVRMQ
+756 LY
-764 RPSHRIRS
+764 S
-772 RRDEG
+772 RGVE
-777 NIPHAL
+777 

>member
-73 PRAAELIRMAASCG
+73 PRAAELIRLAASCG

-92 VQDLGMVSLCR
+92 VQDLGVVSLCR

-122 EGVLEAAALG
+122 EGVMEAAALG

-251 RTVLNGGKLTQAD
+251 RTVLNGGRLMPSD

-278 DGYFKGQTGSDMFG
+278 DGYFRGQTGSDMFG
-292 RRQES
+292 RRQEG

-310 YEQGETQRIGVR
+310 YEQGEPQRIGVR
-322 FYAMIHRGQPARL
+322 FYAMIRRGEPAQL

-345 RTYGPVPEQAVYR
+345 RTRGPVPEQAVYR
-358 SLTAQDLEQ
+358 SLTPQDLEQ
-367 QLKKTGGTPYLCTSV
+367 QLKKTGGTPYLCTAV

-402 DAIAELTA
+402 DVIAELTA
-410 KRGRAEKPHLNAY
+410 KRGRAAPARLNAY

-432 SGEPQLTVAVR
+432 AGEPQLTIAVR
-443 TADQITSRMLSMKP
+443 TAGQITSRMLSMKP
-457 TVLYVPLSELVEH
+457 TVLYVPLSELAEH
-470 PELRQ
+470 PDLPQ
-475 RVGVETQLAA
+475 RVSVETQLAA
-485 ILPRVIWSGELVPI
+485 ILPRVIWSGELAPI

-505 VYDMGVRQVLAGN
+505 VYEMGVRQVLAGN

-539 IVNSRAMRYL
+539 IINSRAMRYL

-564 LPQIR
+564 LPQLR
-569 DISKAVPAEVLIYGR
+569 DLSKPLPTEMLVYGR
-584 LPLMLMENCVIKNR
+584 LPLMLTENCLIRNR
-598 TGTCTCQTGTVRLVD
+598 TGECSCGAGPVKLID
-613 RVGEEFPIVK
+613 RKGEEFRIVR
-623 DPGTCRNV
+623 DCGTCRSV
-631 LLNGKKLY
+631 VLNGKKLY
-639 LLDKKDAFRGMG
+639 LLDKREDLRRFG
-651 LWALRLQFT
+651 LWALRLSFT
-660 TEISP
+660 TENPGEIDTVLSNLNAP
-665 QAGTDEAYRPA
+665 FDPGACTRGLYYRG
-676 VYRPCGRC
+676 V
-684 GRDDGQVASCP
+684 
-695 AGGHARQ
+695 
-702 PSESADHRRRRICGR
+702 E
-717 YRHCCRYHRG
+717 
-727 HRRPRTGKT
+727 
-736 PLGAGSTGHAP
+736 
-747 PALRQDARG
+747 
-756 RDRSVRMQ
+756 
-764 RPSHRIRS
+764 
-772 RRDEG
+772 
-777 NIPHAL
+777 

>member
-73 PRAAELIRMAASCG
+73 PRAAELIRLAASCG

-92 VQDLGMVSLCR
+92 VQDLGVVSLCR

-122 EGVLEAAALG
+122 EGVMEAAALG

-251 RTVLNGGKLTQAD
+251 RTVLNGGKLMPSD
-264 LQELETAFSRQGFT
+264 LQALETAFSRQGFT
-278 DGYFKGQTGSDMFG
+278 DGYFRGQTGSDMFG
-292 RRQES
+292 RRQEG

-310 YEQGETQRIGVR
+310 YEQGEPQRIGVR
-322 FYAMIHRGQPARL
+322 FYAMIRRGEPAQL

-345 RTYGPVPEQAVYR
+345 RTRGPVPEQAVYR
-358 SLTAQDLEQ
+358 SLTPQDLEQ
-367 QLKKTGGTPYLCTSV
+367 QLKKTGGTPYLCTAV

-402 DAIAELTA
+402 DVIAELTA
-410 KRGRAEKPHLNAY
+410 KRGRAAPARLNAY

-432 SGEPQLTVAVR
+432 AGEPQLTIAVR
-443 TADQITSRMLSMKP
+443 TAGQITSRMLSMKP
-457 TVLYVPLSELVEH
+457 TVLYVPLSELAEH
-470 PELRQ
+470 PDLPQ
-475 RVGVETQLAA
+475 RVSVETQLAA
-485 ILPRVIWSGELVPI
+485 ILPRVIWSGELAPV

-505 VYDMGVRQVLAGN
+505 VYEMGVRQVLAGN

-569 DISKAVPAEVLIYGR
+569 DISKAVPAELLIYGR
-584 LPLMLMENCVIKNR
+584 LPLMLMENCVMKNR
-598 TGTCTCQTGTVRLVD
+598 TGICACQTGTVRLVD

-639 LLDKKDAFRGMG
+639 LLDKKDALRGMG

-660 TEISP
+660 TENPGEIDKVLMDY
-665 QAGTDEAYRPA
+665 QGRA
-676 VYRPCGRC
+676 VF
-684 GRDDGQVASCP
+684 D
-695 AGGHARQ
+695 
-702 PSESADHRRRRICGR
+702 
-717 YRHCCRYHRG
+717 
-727 HRRPRTGKT
+727 
-736 PLGAGSTGHAP
+736 AGSYT
-747 PALRQDARG
+747 RG
-756 RDRSVRMQ
+756 LY
-764 RPSHRIRS
+764 S
-772 RRDEG
+772 RGVE
-777 NIPHAL
+777 

>member
-73 PRAAELIRMAASCG
+73 PRAAELIRLAASCG

-92 VQDLGMVSLCR
+92 VQDLGVVSLCR

-122 EGVLEAAALG
+122 EGVMEAAALG

-214 NCLAGELD
+214 NCLVGELD

-251 RTVLNGGKLTQAD
+251 RTVLNGGKLTPSD

-278 DGYFKGQTGSDMFG
+278 DGYFRGQTGSDMFG
-292 RRQES
+292 RRQEG

-310 YEQGETQRIGVR
+310 YEQGEPQRIGVR
-322 FYAMIHRGQPARL
+322 FYAMIRRGEPAQL

-345 RTYGPVPEQAVYR
+345 RTRGPVPEQAVYR
-358 SLTAQDLEQ
+358 SLTPQDLEQ
-367 QLKKTGGTPYLCTSV
+367 QLKKTGGTPYLCTAV

-402 DAIAELTA
+402 DVIAELTA
-410 KRGRAEKPHLNAY
+410 KRGRAAPARLNAY

-432 SGEPQLTVAVR
+432 AGEPQLTIAVR
-443 TADQITSRMLSMKP
+443 TAGQITSRMLSMKP
-457 TVLYVPLSELVEH
+457 TVLYVPLSELAEH
-470 PELRQ
+470 PDLPQ
-475 RVGVETQLAA
+475 RVSVETQLAA
-485 ILPRVIWSGELVPI
+485 ILPRVIWSGELAPV

-505 VYDMGVRQVLAGN
+505 AYEMGVRQVLAGN

-528 GFAVRGDFGLN
+528 GFAIRGDFGLN

-569 DISKAVPAEVLIYGR
+569 DISKAVPAELLIYGR
-584 LPLMLMENCVIKNR
+584 LPLMLMENCVMKNR
-598 TGTCTCQTGTVRLVD
+598 TGICACQTGTVRLVD
-613 RVGEEFPIVK
+613 RVGEEFPVVK

-639 LLDKKDAFRGMG
+639 LLDKKDALRGMG

-660 TEISP
+660 TENPGEIDKVLMDYQG
-665 QAGTDEAYRPA
+665 QAVFD
-676 VYRPCGRC
+676 
-684 GRDDGQVASCP
+684 
-695 AGGHARQ
+695 
-702 PSESADHRRRRICGR
+702 
-717 YRHCCRYHRG
+717 
-727 HRRPRTGKT
+727 
-736 PLGAGSTGHAP
+736 AGSYT
-747 PALRQDARG
+747 RG
-756 RDRSVRMQ
+756 LY
-764 RPSHRIRS
+764 S
-772 RRDEG
+772 RGVE
-777 NIPHAL
+777 

>member
-73 PRAAELIRMAASCG
+73 PRAAELIRLAASCG

-92 VQDLGMVSLCR
+92 VQDLGVVSLCR

-122 EGVLEAAALG
+122 EGVMEAAALG

-214 NCLAGELD
+214 NCLVGELD

-251 RTVLNGGKLTQAD
+251 RTVLNGGKLTPSD

-278 DGYFKGQTGSDMFG
+278 DGYFRGQTGSDMFG
-292 RRQES
+292 RRQEG

-310 YEQGETQRIGVR
+310 YEQGEPQRIGVR
-322 FYAMIHRGQPARL
+322 FYAMIRRGEPAQL

-345 RTYGPVPEQAVYR
+345 RTRGPVPEQAVYR
-358 SLTAQDLEQ
+358 SLTPQDLEQ
-367 QLKKTGGTPYLCTSV
+367 QLKKTGGTPYLCTAV

-402 DAIAELTA
+402 DVIAELTA
-410 KRGRAEKPHLNAY
+410 KRGRAAPARLNAY

-432 SGEPQLTVAVR
+432 AGEPQLTIAVR
-443 TADQITSRMLSMKP
+443 TAGQITSRMLSMKP
-457 TVLYVPLSELVEH
+457 TVLYVPLSELAEH
-470 PELRQ
+470 PDLPQ

-485 ILPRVIWSGELVPI
+485 ILPRVIWSGELAPI

-505 VYDMGVRQVLAGN
+505 VYEMGVRQVLAGN

-569 DISKAVPAEVLIYGR
+569 DISKAVPAELLIYGR
-584 LPLMLMENCVIKNR
+584 LPLMLMENCVMKNR
-598 TGTCTCQTGTVRLVD
+598 TGICACQTGTVRLVD

-639 LLDKKDAFRGMG
+639 LLDKKDALRGMG

-660 TEISP
+660 TENPGEIDKVLMDY
-665 QAGTDEAYRPA
+665 QGRA
-676 VYRPCGRC
+676 VF
-684 GRDDGQVASCP
+684 D
-695 AGGHARQ
+695 
-702 PSESADHRRRRICGR
+702 
-717 YRHCCRYHRG
+717 
-727 HRRPRTGKT
+727 
-736 PLGAGSTGHAP
+736 AGSYT
-747 PALRQDARG
+747 RG
-756 RDRSVRMQ
+756 LY
-764 RPSHRIRS
+764 S
-772 RRDEG
+772 RGVE
-777 NIPHAL
+777 

>member
-73 PRAAELIRMAASCG
+73 PRAAELIRLAASCG

-92 VQDLGMVSLCR
+92 VQDLGVVSLCR

-251 RTVLNGGKLTQAD
+251 RTVLNGGKLTPSD

-278 DGYFKGQTGSDMFG
+278 DGYFRGQTGSDMFG
-292 RRQES
+292 RRQEG

-310 YEQGETQRIGVR
+310 YEQGEPQRIGVR
-322 FYAMIHRGQPARL
+322 FYAMIRRGEPAQL

-345 RTYGPVPEQAVYR
+345 RARGPVPEQAVYR
-358 SLTAQDLEQ
+358 SLTPQDLEQ
-367 QLKKTGGTPYLCTSV
+367 QLKKTGGTPYLCTAV

-402 DAIAELTA
+402 DVIAELTA
-410 KRGRAEKPHLNAY
+410 KRGRAAPARLNAY

-432 SGEPQLTVAVR
+432 AGEPQLTIAVR
-443 TADQITSRMLSMKP
+443 TAGQITSRMLSMKP
-457 TVLYVPLSELVEH
+457 TVLYVPLSELAEH
-470 PELRQ
+470 PDLPQ
-475 RVGVETQLAA
+475 RVSVETQLAA
-485 ILPRVIWSGELVPI
+485 ILPRVIWSGELAPV

-505 VYDMGVRQVLAGN
+505 VYEMGVRQVLAGN
-518 LGQLHIARAA
+518 LGHLHIARAA

-569 DISKAVPAEVLIYGR
+569 DISKAVPAELLIYGR
-584 LPLMLMENCVIKNR
+584 LPLMLMENCVMKNR
-598 TGTCTCQTGTVRLVD
+598 TGICACQTGTVRLVD

-639 LLDKKDAFRGMG
+639 LLDKKDALRGMG

-660 TEISP
+660 TENPGEIDKVLMDY
-665 QAGTDEAYRPA
+665 QGRA
-676 VYRPCGRC
+676 VF
-684 GRDDGQVASCP
+684 D
-695 AGGHARQ
+695 
-702 PSESADHRRRRICGR
+702 
-717 YRHCCRYHRG
+717 
-727 HRRPRTGKT
+727 
-736 PLGAGSTGHAP
+736 AGSYT
-747 PALRQDARG
+747 RG
-756 RDRSVRMQ
+756 LY
-764 RPSHRIRS
+764 S
-772 RRDEG
+772 RGVE
-777 NIPHAL
+777 

>member
-73 PRAAELIRMAASCG
+73 PRAAELIRLAASCG

-92 VQDLGMVSLCR
+92 VQDLGVVSLCR

-122 EGVLEAAALG
+122 EGVMEAAALG

-214 NCLAGELD
+214 NCLVGELD

-251 RTVLNGGKLTQAD
+251 RTVLNGGKLTPSD

-278 DGYFKGQTGSDMFG
+278 DGYFRGQTGSDMFG
-292 RRQES
+292 RRQEG

-310 YEQGETQRIGVR
+310 YEQGEPQRIGVR
-322 FYAMIHRGQPARL
+322 FYAMIRRGEPAQL

-345 RTYGPVPEQAVYR
+345 RTRGPVPEQAVYR
-358 SLTAQDLEQ
+358 SLTPQDLEQ
-367 QLKKTGGTPYLCTSV
+367 QLKKTGGTPYLCTAV

-402 DAIAELTA
+402 DVIAELTA
-410 KRGRAEKPHLNAY
+410 KRGRAAPARLNAY

-432 SGEPQLTVAVR
+432 AGEPQLTIAVR
-443 TADQITSRMLSMKP
+443 TAGQITSRMLSMKP

-485 ILPRVIWSGELVPI
+485 ILPRVIWSGELVPV

-505 VYDMGVRQVLAGN
+505 VYEMGVRQVLAGN

-569 DISKAVPAEVLIYGR
+569 DISKAVPAELLIYGR
-584 LPLMLMENCVIKNR
+584 LPLMLMENCVMKNR
-598 TGTCTCQTGTVRLVD
+598 TGICACQTGTVRLVD

-639 LLDKKDAFRGMG
+639 LLDKKDALRGMG

-660 TEISP
+660 TENPGEIDKVLMDY
-665 QAGTDEAYRPA
+665 QGRA
-676 VYRPCGRC
+676 VF
-684 GRDDGQVASCP
+684 D
-695 AGGHARQ
+695 
-702 PSESADHRRRRICGR
+702 
-717 YRHCCRYHRG
+717 
-727 HRRPRTGKT
+727 
-736 PLGAGSTGHAP
+736 AGSYT
-747 PALRQDARG
+747 RG
-756 RDRSVRMQ
+756 LY
-764 RPSHRIRS
+764 S
-772 RRDEG
+772 RGVE
-777 NIPHAL
+777 

>member
-25 YLGADTFNARM
+25 YLGADTFNARI

-73 PRAAELIRMAASCG
+73 PRAAELIRLAASCG

-92 VQDLGMVSLCR
+92 VQDLGVVSLCR

-122 EGVLEAAALG
+122 EGVMEAAALG

-145 EIAHICKKSP
+145 EIAHICKRSP

-251 RTVLNGGKLTQAD
+251 RTVLNGGKLMPSD

-278 DGYFKGQTGSDMFG
+278 DGYFRGQTGSDMFG
-292 RRQES
+292 RRQEG
-297 EDTADLFASARAT
+297 EDTADLFASARTT
-310 YEQGETQRIGVR
+310 YEQGEPQRIGVR
-322 FYAMIHRGQPARL
+322 FYAMIRRGEPAQL

-345 RTYGPVPEQAVYR
+345 RTRGPVPEQAVYR
-358 SLTAQDLEQ
+358 SLTPQDLEQ
-367 QLKKTGGTPYLCTSV
+367 QLKKTGGTPYLCTAV

-402 DAIAELTA
+402 DVIAELTA
-410 KRGRAEKPHLNAY
+410 KRGRAAPARLNAY

-432 SGEPQLTVAVR
+432 AGEPQLTIAVR
-443 TADQITSRMLSMKP
+443 TAGQITSRMLSMKP
-457 TVLYVPLSELVEH
+457 TVLYVPLSELAEH
-470 PELRQ
+470 PDLPQ
-475 RVGVETQLAA
+475 RVSVETQLAA
-485 ILPRVIWSGELVPI
+485 ILPRVIWSGELAPI

-505 VYDMGVRQVLAGN
+505 VYEMGVRQVLAGN

-569 DISKAVPAEVLIYGR
+569 DISKAVPAELLIYGR
-584 LPLMLMENCVIKNR
+584 LPLMLMENCVMKNR
-598 TGTCTCQTGTVRLVD
+598 TGICACQTGTVRLVD
-613 RVGEEFPIVK
+613 RLGEEFPIVK

-639 LLDKKDAFRGMG
+639 LLDKKDALRGMG

-660 TEISP
+660 TENPGEIDKVLMDY
-665 QAGTDEAYRPA
+665 QGRA
-676 VYRPCGRC
+676 VF
-684 GRDDGQVASCP
+684 D
-695 AGGHARQ
+695 
-702 PSESADHRRRRICGR
+702 
-717 YRHCCRYHRG
+717 
-727 HRRPRTGKT
+727 
-736 PLGAGSTGHAP
+736 AGSYT
-747 PALRQDARG
+747 RG
-756 RDRSVRMQ
+756 LY
-764 RPSHRIRS
+764 S
-772 RRDEG
+772 RGVE
-777 NIPHAL
+777 

>member
-25 YLGADTFNARM
+25 YLGADTFNARI

-73 PRAAELIRMAASCG
+73 PRAAELIRLAASCG

-92 VQDLGMVSLCR
+92 VQDLGVVSLCR

-122 EGVLEAAALG
+122 EGVMEAAALG

-145 EIAHICKKSP
+145 EIAHICKRSP

-251 RTVLNGGKLTQAD
+251 RTVLNGGKLMPSD

-278 DGYFKGQTGSDMFG
+278 DGYFRGQTGSDMFG
-292 RRQES
+292 RRQEG

-310 YEQGETQRIGVR
+310 YEQGEPQRIGVR
-322 FYAMIHRGQPARL
+322 FYAMIRRGEPAQL

-345 RTYGPVPEQAVYR
+345 RTRGPVPEQAVYR
-358 SLTAQDLEQ
+358 SLTPQDLEQ
-367 QLKKTGGTPYLCTSV
+367 QLKKTGGTPYLCTAV

-402 DAIAELTA
+402 DVIAELTA
-410 KRGRAEKPHLNAY
+410 KRGRAAPARLNAY

-432 SGEPQLTVAVR
+432 AGEPQLTIAVR
-443 TADQITSRMLSMKP
+443 TAGQITSRMLSMKP
-457 TVLYVPLSELVEH
+457 TVLYVPLSELAEH
-470 PELRQ
+470 PDLPQ
-475 RVGVETQLAA
+475 RVSVETQLAA
-485 ILPRVIWSGELVPI
+485 ILPRVIWSGELAPI

-569 DISKAVPAEVLIYGR
+569 DISKAVPAELLIYGR
-584 LPLMLMENCVIKNR
+584 LPLMLMENCVMKNR
-598 TGTCTCQTGTVRLVD
+598 TGICACQTGTVRLVD

-639 LLDKKDAFRGMG
+639 LLDKKDALRGMG

-660 TEISP
+660 TENPGEIDKVLMDY
-665 QAGTDEAYRPA
+665 QGRA
-676 VYRPCGRC
+676 VF
-684 GRDDGQVASCP
+684 D
-695 AGGHARQ
+695 
-702 PSESADHRRRRICGR
+702 
-717 YRHCCRYHRG
+717 
-727 HRRPRTGKT
+727 
-736 PLGAGSTGHAP
+736 AGSYT
-747 PALRQDARG
+747 RG
-756 RDRSVRMQ
+756 LY
-764 RPSHRIRS
+764 S
-772 RRDEG
+772 RGVE
-777 NIPHAL
+777 

>member
-25 YLGADTFNARM
+25 YLGADTFNARI

-73 PRAAELIRMAASCG
+73 PRAAELIRLAASCG

-92 VQDLGMVSLCR
+92 VQDLGVVSLCR

-122 EGVLEAAALG
+122 EGVMEAAALG

-251 RTVLNGGKLTQAD
+251 RTVLNGGKLTPSD

-278 DGYFKGQTGSDMFG
+278 DGYFRGQTGSDMFG
-292 RRQES
+292 RRQEG

-310 YEQGETQRIGVR
+310 YEQGEPQRIGVR
-322 FYAMIHRGQPARL
+322 FYAMIRRGEPAQL

-345 RTYGPVPEQAVYR
+345 RTRGPVPEQAVYR
-358 SLTAQDLEQ
+358 SLTPQDLEQ
-367 QLKKTGGTPYLCTSV
+367 QLKKTGGTPYLCTAV

-402 DAIAELTA
+402 DVIAELTA
-410 KRGRAEKPHLNAY
+410 KRGRAAPAHLNAY

-432 SGEPQLTVAVR
+432 AGEPQLTIAVR
-443 TADQITSRMLSMKP
+443 TAGQITSRMLSMKP
-457 TVLYVPLSELVEH
+457 TVLYVPLSELAEH
-470 PELRQ
+470 PDLPQ
-475 RVGVETQLAA
+475 RVSVETQLAA
-485 ILPRVIWSGELVPI
+485 ILPRVIWSGELAPV

-505 VYDMGVRQVLAGN
+505 VYEMGVRQVLAGN

-569 DISKAVPAEVLIYGR
+569 DISKAVPAELLIYGR
-584 LPLMLMENCVIKNR
+584 LPLMLMENCVMKNR
-598 TGTCTCQTGTVRLVD
+598 TGICACQTGTVRLVD

-639 LLDKKDAFRGMG
+639 LLDKKDALRGMG

-660 TEISP
+660 TENPGEIDKVLMDY
-665 QAGTDEAYRPA
+665 QGRA
-676 VYRPCGRC
+676 VF
-684 GRDDGQVASCP
+684 D
-695 AGGHARQ
+695 
-702 PSESADHRRRRICGR
+702 
-717 YRHCCRYHRG
+717 
-727 HRRPRTGKT
+727 
-736 PLGAGSTGHAP
+736 AGSYT
-747 PALRQDARG
+747 RG
-756 RDRSVRMQ
+756 LY
-764 RPSHRIRS
+764 S
-772 RRDEG
+772 RGVE
-777 NIPHAL
+777 

>member
-73 PRAAELIRMAASCG
+73 PRAAELIRLAASCG

-92 VQDLGMVSLCR
+92 VQDLGVVSLCR

-122 EGVLEAAALG
+122 EGVMEAAALG

-251 RTVLNGGKLTQAD
+251 RTVLNGGKLMPSD

-278 DGYFKGQTGSDMFG
+278 DGYFRGQTGSAMFG
-292 RRQES
+292 RRQEG

-310 YEQGETQRIGVR
+310 YEQGEPQRIGVR
-322 FYAMIHRGQPARL
+322 FYAMIRRGEPAQL

-345 RTYGPVPEQAVYR
+345 RTRGPVPEQAVYR
-358 SLTAQDLEQ
+358 SLTPQDLEQ
-367 QLKKTGGTPYLCTSV
+367 QLKKTGGTPYLCTAV

-402 DAIAELTA
+402 DVIAELTA
-410 KRGRAEKPHLNAY
+410 KRGRAAPARLNAY

-432 SGEPQLTVAVR
+432 AGEPQLTIAVR
-443 TADQITSRMLSMKP
+443 TAGQITSRMLSMKP
-457 TVLYVPLSELVEH
+457 TVLYVPLSELSEH
-470 PELRQ
+470 PDLPQ
-475 RVGVETQLAA
+475 RVSVETQLAA
-485 ILPRVIWSGELVPI
+485 ILPRVIWSGELAPV

-505 VYDMGVRQVLAGN
+505 VYEMGVRQVLAGN

-569 DISKAVPAEVLIYGR
+569 DISKAVPAELLIYGR
-584 LPLMLMENCVIKNR
+584 LPLMLMENCVMKNR
-598 TGTCTCQTGTVRLVD
+598 TGICACQTGTVRLVD

-639 LLDKKDAFRGMG
+639 LLDKKDALRGMG

-660 TEISP
+660 TENPGEIDKVLMDY
-665 QAGTDEAYRPA
+665 QGRA
-676 VYRPCGRC
+676 VF
-684 GRDDGQVASCP
+684 D
-695 AGGHARQ
+695 
-702 PSESADHRRRRICGR
+702 
-717 YRHCCRYHRG
+717 
-727 HRRPRTGKT
+727 
-736 PLGAGSTGHAP
+736 AGSYT
-747 PALRQDARG
+747 RG
-756 RDRSVRMQ
+756 LY
-764 RPSHRIRS
+764 S
-772 RRDEG
+772 RGVE
-777 NIPHAL
+777 

>member
-73 PRAAELIRMAASCG
+73 PRAAELIRLAASCG

-92 VQDLGMVSLCR
+92 VQDLGVVSLCR

-122 EGVLEAAALG
+122 EGVMEAAALG

-214 NCLAGELD
+214 NCLVGELD
-222 ELRRMGVA
+222 ELRCMGVA

-251 RTVLNGGKLTQAD
+251 RTVLNGGKLTPSD

-278 DGYFKGQTGSDMFG
+278 DGYFRGQTGSDMFG
-292 RRQES
+292 RRQEG

-310 YEQGETQRIGVR
+310 YEQGEPQRIGVR
-322 FYAMIHRGQPARL
+322 FYAMIRRGEPAQL

-345 RTYGPVPEQAVYR
+345 RTRGPVPEQAVYR
-358 SLTAQDLEQ
+358 SLTPQDLEQ
-367 QLKKTGGTPYLCTSV
+367 QLKKTGGTPYLCTAV

-402 DAIAELTA
+402 DVIAELTA
-410 KRGRAEKPHLNAY
+410 KRGRAAPARLNAY

-432 SGEPQLTVAVR
+432 AGEPQLTIAVR
-443 TADQITSRMLSMKP
+443 TAGQITSRMLSMKP
-457 TVLYVPLSELVEH
+457 TVLYVPLSELAEH
-470 PELRQ
+470 PDLPQ

-485 ILPRVIWSGELVPI
+485 ILPRVIWSGELAPV

-505 VYDMGVRQVLAGN
+505 VYEMGVRQVLAGN

-569 DISKAVPAEVLIYGR
+569 DISKAVPAELLIYGR
-584 LPLMLMENCVIKNR
+584 LPLMLMENCVMKNR
-598 TGTCTCQTGTVRLVD
+598 TGICACQTGTVRLVD

-639 LLDKKDAFRGMG
+639 LLDKKDALRGMG

-660 TEISP
+660 TENPGEIDKVLMDY
-665 QAGTDEAYRPA
+665 QGRA
-676 VYRPCGRC
+676 VF
-684 GRDDGQVASCP
+684 D
-695 AGGHARQ
+695 
-702 PSESADHRRRRICGR
+702 
-717 YRHCCRYHRG
+717 
-727 HRRPRTGKT
+727 
-736 PLGAGSTGHAP
+736 AGSYT
-747 PALRQDARG
+747 RG
-756 RDRSVRMQ
+756 LY
-764 RPSHRIRS
+764 S
-772 RRDEG
+772 RGVE
-777 NIPHAL
+777 

>member
-25 YLGADTFNARM
+25 YLGADTFNARI

-73 PRAAELIRMAASCG
+73 PRAAELIRLAASCG

-103 QLAPDVPIHA
+103 QLAPDMPIHA

-122 EGVLEAAALG
+122 EGVMEAAALG

-251 RTVLNGGKLTQAD
+251 RTVLNGGKLMPSD

-278 DGYFKGQTGSDMFG
+278 DGYFRGQTGSDMFG
-292 RRQES
+292 RRQEG

-310 YEQGETQRIGVR
+310 YEQGEPQRIGVR
-322 FYAMIHRGQPARL
+322 FYAMIRRGEPAQL

-345 RTYGPVPEQAVYR
+345 RTRGPVPEQAVYR
-358 SLTAQDLEQ
+358 SLTPQDLEQ
-367 QLKKTGGTPYLCTSV
+367 QLKKTGGTPYLCTAV

-402 DAIAELTA
+402 DVIAELTA
-410 KRGRAEKPHLNAY
+410 KRGRAAPARLNAY

-432 SGEPQLTVAVR
+432 AGEPQLTIAVR
-443 TADQITSRMLSMKP
+443 TAGQITSRMLSMKP
-457 TVLYVPLSELVEH
+457 TVLYVPLSELAEH
-470 PELRQ
+470 PDLRQ
-475 RVGVETQLAA
+475 RVSVETQLAA
-485 ILPRVIWSGELVPI
+485 ILPRVIWSGELAPV

-505 VYDMGVRQVLAGN
+505 VYEMGVRQVLAGN

-564 LPQIR
+564 LPQVR
-569 DISKAVPAEVLIYGR
+569 DISKAVPAELLIYGR
-584 LPLMLMENCVIKNR
+584 LPLMLMENCVMKNR
-598 TGTCTCQTGTVRLVD
+598 TGICACQTGTVRLVD

-639 LLDKKDAFRGMG
+639 LLDKKDALRGMG

-660 TEISP
+660 TENPGEIDKVLMDY
-665 QAGTDEAYRPA
+665 QGRA
-676 VYRPCGRC
+676 VF
-684 GRDDGQVASCP
+684 D
-695 AGGHARQ
+695 
-702 PSESADHRRRRICGR
+702 
-717 YRHCCRYHRG
+717 
-727 HRRPRTGKT
+727 
-736 PLGAGSTGHAP
+736 AGSYT
-747 PALRQDARG
+747 RG
-756 RDRSVRMQ
+756 LY
-764 RPSHRIRS
+764 S
-772 RRDEG
+772 RGVE
-777 NIPHAL
+777 

>member
-25 YLGADTFNARM
+25 YLGADTFNARI

-73 PRAAELIRMAASCG
+73 PRAAELIRLAASCG

-92 VQDLGMVSLCR
+92 VQDLGVVSLCR

-122 EGVLEAAALG
+122 EGVMEAAALG

-155 VEIEVFVHGAL
+155 VESEVFVHGAL

-251 RTVLNGGKLTQAD
+251 RTVLNGGKLMPSD

-278 DGYFKGQTGSDMFG
+278 DGYFRGQTGSDMFG
-292 RRQES
+292 RRQEG

-310 YEQGETQRIGVR
+310 YEQGEPQRIGVR
-322 FYAMIHRGQPARL
+322 FYAMIRRGEPAQL

-345 RTYGPVPEQAVYR
+345 RTRGPVPEQAVYR
-358 SLTAQDLEQ
+358 SLTPQDLEQ
-367 QLKKTGGTPYLCTSV
+367 QLKKTGGTPYLCTAV

-402 DAIAELTA
+402 DVIAELTA
-410 KRGRAEKPHLNAY
+410 KRGRAAPAHLNAY

-432 SGEPQLTVAVR
+432 AGEPQLTIAVR
-443 TADQITSRMLSMKP
+443 TAGQITSRMLSMKP
-457 TVLYVPLSELVEH
+457 TVLYVPLSELAEH
-470 PELRQ
+470 PDLPQ
-475 RVGVETQLAA
+475 RVSVETQLAA
-485 ILPRVIWSGELVPI
+485 ILPRVIWSGELAPV

-505 VYDMGVRQVLAGN
+505 VYEMGVRQVLAGN

-569 DISKAVPAEVLIYGR
+569 DISKAVPAELLIYGR
-584 LPLMLMENCVIKNR
+584 LPLMLMENCVMKNR
-598 TGTCTCQTGTVRLVD
+598 TGICACQTGTVRLVD

-639 LLDKKDAFRGMG
+639 LLDKKDALRGMG

-660 TEISP
+660 TENPGEIDKVLMDY
-665 QAGTDEAYRPA
+665 QGRA
-676 VYRPCGRC
+676 VF
-684 GRDDGQVASCP
+684 D
-695 AGGHARQ
+695 
-702 PSESADHRRRRICGR
+702 
-717 YRHCCRYHRG
+717 
-727 HRRPRTGKT
+727 
-736 PLGAGSTGHAP
+736 AGSYT
-747 PALRQDARG
+747 RG
-756 RDRSVRMQ
+756 LY
-764 RPSHRIRS
+764 S
-772 RRDEG
+772 RGVE
-777 NIPHAL
+777 

>member
-73 PRAAELIRMAASCG
+73 PRAAELIRLAASCG

-92 VQDLGMVSLCR
+92 VQDLGVVSLCR

-122 EGVLEAAALG
+122 EGVMEAAALG

-251 RTVLNGGKLTQAD
+251 RTVLNGGKLMPSD

-278 DGYFKGQTGSDMFG
+278 DGYFRGQTGSDMFG
-292 RRQES
+292 RRQEG

-310 YEQGETQRIGVR
+310 YEQGEPQRIGVR
-322 FYAMIHRGQPARL
+322 FYAMIRRGEPAQL

-345 RTYGPVPEQAVYR
+345 RTRGPVPEQAVYR
-358 SLTAQDLEQ
+358 SLTPQDLEQ
-367 QLKKTGGTPYLCTSV
+367 QLKKTGGTPYLCTAV

-402 DAIAELTA
+402 DVIAELTA
-410 KRGRAEKPHLNAY
+410 KRGRAAPARLNAY

-432 SGEPQLTVAVR
+432 AGEPQLTVAVR
-443 TADQITSRMLSMKP
+443 TAGQITSRMLSMKP
-457 TVLYVPLSELVEH
+457 TVLYVPLSELAEH
-470 PELRQ
+470 PDLPQ
-475 RVGVETQLAA
+475 RVSVETQLAA
-485 ILPRVIWSGELVPI
+485 ILPRVIWSGELAPV

-505 VYDMGVRQVLAGN
+505 VYEMGVRQVLAGN

-569 DISKAVPAEVLIYGR
+569 DISKAVPAELLIYGR
-584 LPLMLMENCVIKNR
+584 LPLMLMENCVMKNR
-598 TGTCTCQTGTVRLVD
+598 TGICACQTGTVRLVD
-613 RVGEEFPIVK
+613 RVGEEFPVVK

-639 LLDKKDAFRGMG
+639 LLDKKDALRGMG

-660 TEISP
+660 TENPGEIDKVLMDY
-665 QAGTDEAYRPA
+665 QGRA
-676 VYRPCGRC
+676 VF
-684 GRDDGQVASCP
+684 D
-695 AGGHARQ
+695 
-702 PSESADHRRRRICGR
+702 
-717 YRHCCRYHRG
+717 
-727 HRRPRTGKT
+727 
-736 PLGAGSTGHAP
+736 AGSYT
-747 PALRQDARG
+747 RG
-756 RDRSVRMQ
+756 LY
-764 RPSHRIRS
+764 S
-772 RRDEG
+772 RGVE
-777 NIPHAL
+777 

>member
-25 YLGADTFNARM
+25 YLGADTFNARI

-73 PRAAELIRMAASCG
+73 PRAAELIRLAASCG

-251 RTVLNGGKLTQAD
+251 RTVLNGGKLTPSD

-278 DGYFKGQTGSDMFG
+278 DGYFRGQTGSDMFG
-292 RRQES
+292 RRQEG

-310 YEQGETQRIGVR
+310 YEQGEPQRIGVR
-322 FYAMIHRGQPARL
+322 FYAMIRRGEPAQL

-345 RTYGPVPEQAVYR
+345 RTRGPVPEQAVYR
-358 SLTAQDLEQ
+358 SLTPQDLEQ
-367 QLKKTGGTPYLCTSV
+367 QLKKTGGTPYLCTAV

-402 DAIAELTA
+402 DVIAELTA
-410 KRGRAEKPHLNAY
+410 KRGRAAPAHLNAY

-432 SGEPQLTVAVR
+432 AGEPQLTIAVR
-443 TADQITSRMLSMKP
+443 TAGQITSRMLSMKP
-457 TVLYVPLSELVEH
+457 TVLYVPLSELAEH
-470 PELRQ
+470 PDLPQ
-475 RVGVETQLAA
+475 RVSVETQLAA
-485 ILPRVIWSGELVPI
+485 ILPRVIWSGELAPV

-505 VYDMGVRQVLAGN
+505 VYEMGVRQVLAGN

-569 DISKAVPAEVLIYGR
+569 DISKAVPAELLIYGR
-584 LPLMLMENCVIKNR
+584 LSLMLMENCVMKNR
-598 TGTCTCQTGTVRLVD
+598 TGICACQTGTVRLVD

-639 LLDKKDAFRGMG
+639 LLDKKDALRGMG

-660 TEISP
+660 TENPGEIDKVLMDY
-665 QAGTDEAYRPA
+665 QGRA
-676 VYRPCGRC
+676 VF
-684 GRDDGQVASCP
+684 D
-695 AGGHARQ
+695 
-702 PSESADHRRRRICGR
+702 
-717 YRHCCRYHRG
+717 
-727 HRRPRTGKT
+727 
-736 PLGAGSTGHAP
+736 AGSYT
-747 PALRQDARG
+747 RG
-756 RDRSVRMQ
+756 LY
-764 RPSHRIRS
+764 S
-772 RRDEG
+772 RGVE
-777 NIPHAL
+777 

>member
-25 YLGADTFNARM
+25 YLGADTFNARI

-73 PRAAELIRMAASCG
+73 PRAAELIRLAASCG

-122 EGVLEAAALG
+122 EGVMEAAALG

-145 EIAHICKKSP
+145 EIAHICKRSP

-251 RTVLNGGKLTQAD
+251 RTVLNGGRLMPSD

-278 DGYFKGQTGSDMFG
+278 DGYFRGQTGSDMFG
-292 RRQES
+292 RRQEG

-310 YEQGETQRIGVR
+310 YEQGEPQRIGVR
-322 FYAMIHRGQPARL
+322 FYAMIRRGEPAQL

-345 RTYGPVPEQAVYR
+345 RTRGPVPEQAVYR
-358 SLTAQDLEQ
+358 SLTPQDLEQ
-367 QLKKTGGTPYLCTSV
+367 QLKKTGGTPYLCTAV

-402 DAIAELTA
+402 DVIAELTA
-410 KRGRAEKPHLNAY
+410 KRGRAAPARLNAY

-432 SGEPQLTVAVR
+432 AGEPQLTIAVR
-443 TADQITSRMLSMKP
+443 TAGQITSRMLSMKP
-457 TVLYVPLSELVEH
+457 TVLYVPLSELAEH
-470 PELRQ
+470 PDLPQ
-475 RVGVETQLAA
+475 RVSVETQLAA
-485 ILPRVIWSGELVPI
+485 ILPRVIWSGELAPV

-505 VYDMGVRQVLAGN
+505 VYEMGVRQVLAGN

-569 DISKAVPAEVLIYGR
+569 DISKAVPAELLIYGR
-584 LPLMLMENCVIKNR
+584 LPLMLMENCVMKNR
-598 TGTCTCQTGTVRLVD
+598 TGICACQTGTVRLVD

-639 LLDKKDAFRGMG
+639 LLDKKDALRGMG

-660 TEISP
+660 TENPGEIDKVLMDY
-665 QAGTDEAYRPA
+665 QGRA
-676 VYRPCGRC
+676 VF
-684 GRDDGQVASCP
+684 D
-695 AGGHARQ
+695 
-702 PSESADHRRRRICGR
+702 
-717 YRHCCRYHRG
+717 
-727 HRRPRTGKT
+727 
-736 PLGAGSTGHAP
+736 AGSYT
-747 PALRQDARG
+747 RG
-756 RDRSVRMQ
+756 LY
-764 RPSHRIRS
+764 S
-772 RRDEG
+772 RGVE
-777 NIPHAL
+777 

>member
-25 YLGADTFNARM
+25 YLGADTFNARI

-73 PRAAELIRMAASCG
+73 PRAAELIRLAASCG

-92 VQDLGMVSLCR
+92 VQDLGVVSLCR

-122 EGVLEAAALG
+122 EGVMEAAALG

-251 RTVLNGGKLTQAD
+251 RTVLNGGKLMPSD

-278 DGYFKGQTGSDMFG
+278 DGYFRGQPGSDMFG
-292 RRQES
+292 RRQEG

-310 YEQGETQRIGVR
+310 YEQGEPQRIGVR
-322 FYAMIHRGQPARL
+322 FYAMIRRGEPAQL

-345 RTYGPVPEQAVYR
+345 RTRGPVPEQAVYR
-358 SLTAQDLEQ
+358 SLTPQDLEQ
-367 QLKKTGGTPYLCTSV
+367 QLKKTGGTPYLCTAV

-402 DAIAELTA
+402 DVIAELTA
-410 KRGRAEKPHLNAY
+410 KRGRAAPARLNAY

-432 SGEPQLTVAVR
+432 AGEPQLTIAVR
-443 TADQITSRMLSMKP
+443 TAGQITSRMLSMKP
-457 TVLYVPLSELVEH
+457 TVLYVPLSELAEH
-470 PELRQ
+470 PDLPQ
-475 RVGVETQLAA
+475 RVSVETQLAA
-485 ILPRVIWSGELVPI
+485 ILPRVIWSGELAPI

-505 VYDMGVRQVLAGN
+505 VYEMGVRQVLAGN

-569 DISKAVPAEVLIYGR
+569 DISKAVPAELLIYGR
-584 LPLMLMENCVIKNR
+584 LPLMLMENCVMKNR
-598 TGTCTCQTGTVRLVD
+598 TGICACQTGTVRLVD

-639 LLDKKDAFRGMG
+639 LLDKKDALRGMG

-660 TEISP
+660 TENPGEIDKVLMDY
-665 QAGTDEAYRPA
+665 QGRA
-676 VYRPCGRC
+676 VF
-684 GRDDGQVASCP
+684 D
-695 AGGHARQ
+695 
-702 PSESADHRRRRICGR
+702 
-717 YRHCCRYHRG
+717 
-727 HRRPRTGKT
+727 
-736 PLGAGSTGHAP
+736 AGSYT
-747 PALRQDARG
+747 RG
-756 RDRSVRMQ
+756 LY
-764 RPSHRIRS
+764 S
-772 RRDEG
+772 RGVE
-777 NIPHAL
+777 

>member
-25 YLGADTFNARM
+25 YLGADTFNARI

-73 PRAAELIRMAASCG
+73 PRAAELIRLAASCG

-92 VQDLGMVSLCR
+92 VQDLGVVSLCR
-103 QLAPDVPIHA
+103 LLAPDVPIHA

-122 EGVLEAAALG
+122 EGVMEAAALG

-251 RTVLNGGKLTQAD
+251 RTVLNGGKLMPSD

-278 DGYFKGQTGSDMFG
+278 DGYFRGQTGSDMFG
-292 RRQES
+292 RRQEG

-310 YEQGETQRIGVR
+310 YEQGEPQRIGVR
-322 FYAMIHRGQPARL
+322 FYAMIRRGEPAQL

-345 RTYGPVPEQAVYR
+345 RTRGPVPEQAVYR
-358 SLTAQDLEQ
+358 SLTPQDLEQ
-367 QLKKTGGTPYLCTSV
+367 QLKKTGGTPYLCTAV

-402 DAIAELTA
+402 DVIAELTA
-410 KRGRAEKPHLNAY
+410 KRGRAAPARLNAY

-432 SGEPQLTVAVR
+432 AGEPQLTIAVR
-443 TADQITSRMLSMKP
+443 TAGQITSRMLSMKP
-457 TVLYVPLSELVEH
+457 TVLYVPLSELAEH
-470 PELRQ
+470 PDLPQ
-475 RVGVETQLAA
+475 RVSVETQLAA
-485 ILPRVIWSGELVPI
+485 ILPRVIWSGELAPV

-505 VYDMGVRQVLAGN
+505 VYEMGVRQVLAGN

-569 DISKAVPAEVLIYGR
+569 DISKAVPAELLIYGR
-584 LPLMLMENCVIKNR
+584 LPLMLMENCVMKNR
-598 TGTCTCQTGTVRLVD
+598 TGICACQTGTVRLVD

-639 LLDKKDAFRGMG
+639 LLDKKDALRGMG

-660 TEISP
+660 TENPGEIDKVLMDY
-665 QAGTDEAYRPA
+665 QGRA
-676 VYRPCGRC
+676 VF
-684 GRDDGQVASCP
+684 D
-695 AGGHARQ
+695 
-702 PSESADHRRRRICGR
+702 
-717 YRHCCRYHRG
+717 
-727 HRRPRTGKT
+727 
-736 PLGAGSTGHAP
+736 AGSYT
-747 PALRQDARG
+747 RG
-756 RDRSVRMQ
+756 LY
-764 RPSHRIRS
+764 S
-772 RRDEG
+772 RGVE
-777 NIPHAL
+777 

>member
-73 PRAAELIRMAASCG
+73 PRAAELIRLAASCG

-92 VQDLGMVSLCR
+92 VQDLGVVSLCR

-251 RTVLNGGKLTQAD
+251 RTVLNGGKLMPSD

-278 DGYFKGQTGSDMFG
+278 DGYFRGQTGSDMFG
-292 RRQES
+292 RRQEG

-310 YEQGETQRIGVR
+310 YEQGEPQRIGVR
-322 FYAMIHRGQPARL
+322 FYAMIRRGEPAQL

-345 RTYGPVPEQAVYR
+345 RTRGPVPEQAVYR
-358 SLTAQDLEQ
+358 SLTPQDLEQ
-367 QLKKTGGTPYLCTSV
+367 QLKKTGGTPYLCTAV

-402 DAIAELTA
+402 DVIAELTA
-410 KRGRAEKPHLNAY
+410 KRGRAAPARLNAY

-432 SGEPQLTVAVR
+432 AGEPQLTIAVR
-443 TADQITSRMLSMKP
+443 TAGQITSRMLSMKP
-457 TVLYVPLSELVEH
+457 TVLYVPLSELAEH
-470 PELRQ
+470 PDLPQ
-475 RVGVETQLAA
+475 RVRVETQLAA
-485 ILPRVIWSGELVPI
+485 ILPRVIWSGELAPV

-505 VYDMGVRQVLAGN
+505 VYEMGVRQVLAGN

-564 LPQIR
+564 LPQVR
-569 DISKAVPAEVLIYGR
+569 DISKAVPAELLIYGR
-584 LPLMLMENCVIKNR
+584 LPLMLMENCVMKNR
-598 TGTCTCQTGTVRLVD
+598 TGICACQTGTVRLVD

-639 LLDKKDAFRGMG
+639 LLDKKDALRGMG

-660 TEISP
+660 TENPGEIDKVLMDY
-665 QAGTDEAYRPA
+665 QGRA
-676 VYRPCGRC
+676 VF
-684 GRDDGQVASCP
+684 D
-695 AGGHARQ
+695 
-702 PSESADHRRRRICGR
+702 
-717 YRHCCRYHRG
+717 
-727 HRRPRTGKT
+727 
-736 PLGAGSTGHAP
+736 AGSYT
-747 PALRQDARG
+747 RG
-756 RDRSVRMQ
+756 LY
-764 RPSHRIRS
+764 S
-772 RRDEG
+772 RGVE
-777 NIPHAL
+777 